1 LRSARLKGLDL
12 NKIYMIGRSAFD
24 DAVKRN
30 KISFNPFVNVET
42 PSPRKTETKTLTED
56 QARELLTTINGDP
69 LSPLFTL
76 TLVTGMRL
84 GEVLGLT
91 WDRVDLEQGKIEVR
105 QGLQWLLKEHAYVD
119 GRPHPE
125 MLRAI
130 TYKPAR
136 DGATRPYLF
145 TPKSENSTRDIF
157 LDDRLVKI
165 LKAHRVKQAE
175 WFGIKADGLV
185 FVTDQGTPYRP
196 ENIERALTEYAV
208 KANLPER
215 ITPKSLR
222 HSQSNFQR
230 AMGIEAVTRA
240 ASLGH
245 SSTVNLVTYS
255 HASEPELRKAAT
267 LSARLIPV

>member
-1 LRSARLKGLDL
+1 
-12 NKIYMIGRSAFD
+12 MIGRSAFD
-24 DAVKRN
+24 DAKRRM
-30 KISFNPFVNVET
+30 KISFNVFENIEAKEYAART
-42 PSPRKTETKTLTED
+42 SSTQTLTED
-56 QARELLTTINGDP
+56 QAVKLLTSINGDL

-105 QGLQWLLKEHAYVD
+105 QGLQWLLNEHANVD

-130 TYKPAR
+130 PYKAAR
-136 DGATRPYLF
+136 DGATKPYLF
-145 TPKSENSTRDIF
+145 TPKSQNSSRDIY
-157 LDDRLVKI
+157 LDERLVNI
-165 LKAHRVKQAE
+165 LKAHRVKQTE
-175 WFGIKADGLV
+175 RFGIKSNGLV
-185 FVTDQGTPYRP
+185 FVTDQNTPYRP
-196 ENIERALTEYAV
+196 ENIERALTEYAH
-208 KANLPER
+208 KANLPEG

-245 SSTVNLVTYS
+245 SSAVNLVTYS
-255 HASEPELRKAAT
+255 HASETELRKAAE
-267 LSARLIPV
+267 LSARLIPA